1 MATLKSL
8 NGLLTKASR
17 SLDEAASQIKSLG
30 LQPRK
35 NIRNIAEILVAIFEI
50 QGQIHAK
57 RPDLIPSFLRNTDY
71 ARKMK
76 RVALSGKP
84 KSSKRA

>member
-17 SLDEAASQIKSLG
+17 SLDEAASQIRRLG
-30 LQPRK
+30 LHPRK
-35 NIRNIAEILVAIFEI
+35 NIRRIAEILIAIFEI
-50 QGQIHAK
+50 QEQIHAK
-57 RPDLIPSFLRNTDY
+57 RPDLIPNFLRNTDY
-71 ARKMK
+71 PRKMT
-76 RVALSGKP
+76 RVSLSGKL